1 MSDNLAGS
9 ILARA
14 KMVDAVAIVSGGM
27 DSVTLLHFLV
37 KRRQL
42 NLAVVSFLYGQ
53 KHSREIDCARQN
65 AQLLGI
71 ERHEIVD
78 LSPFRTIFSA
88 SALVSEQ
95 IAIPDM
101 ADVQG
106 DPQPPTY
113 VPNRNMIFLAM
124 AAAMAESLGATR
136 VYYGAQRHDL
146 YGYWD
151 TTPDF
156 LTLINALLGLNRSQP
171 IQIEAPFVNAS
182 KADILREGLTLGVD
196 YATTWSCYAGKDAA
210 CGRCPTCAERLAAFH
225 ELGISDPLPYAL
237 R

>member
-1 MSDNLAGS
+1 
-9 ILARA
+9 
-14 KMVDAVAIVSGGM
+14 MVDAVAIVSGGM

-42 NLAVVSFLYGQ
+42 DLAVVSFLYGQ

-65 AQLLGI
+65 VQLLGI

-106 DPQPPTY
+106 NPQPPTY
-113 VPNRNMIFLAM
+113 VPNRNMIFLAI
-124 AAAMAESLGATR
+124 AAAMAE
-136 VYYGAQRHDL
+136 
-146 YGYWD
+146 
-151 TTPDF
+151 
-156 LTLINALLGLNRSQP
+156 
-171 IQIEAPFVNAS
+171 
-182 KADILREGLTLGVD
+182 
-196 YATTWSCYAGKDAA
+196 
-210 CGRCPTCAERLAAFH
+210 
-225 ELGISDPLPYAL
+225 
-237 R
+237 